1 VKPVNA
7 IALHCNT
14 HTPLQRDRFFAT
26 RFCNAIRVFAEIHLP
41 SAEIR
46 SVPYQYTEEPTVSP
60 TYRVR
65 YSMKAS
71 GVTRSPVD
79 VVSVDLAA
87 DLDQIP
93 GLLPA
98 SAYIMYIEN
107 LTAGQSVHWTRW
119 PKAYRP
125 GYGG

>member
-1 VKPVNA
+1 M
-7 IALHCNT
+7 
-14 HTPLQRDRFFAT
+14 
-26 RFCNAIRVFAEIHLP
+26 
-41 SAEIR
+41 SA
-46 SVPYQYTEEPTVSP
+46 

-79 VVSVDLAA
+79 VVSVDLDAE
-87 DLDQIP
+87 LDQIP
-93 GLLPA
+93 ALLPA

-107 LTAGQSVHWTRW
+107 LTAGQAVHWTRW

-125 GYGG
+125 GFGG